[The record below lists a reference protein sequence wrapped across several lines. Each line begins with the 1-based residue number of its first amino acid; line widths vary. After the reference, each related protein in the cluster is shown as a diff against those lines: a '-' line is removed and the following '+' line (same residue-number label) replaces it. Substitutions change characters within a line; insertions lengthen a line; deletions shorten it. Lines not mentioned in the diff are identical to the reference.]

1 MDGTVAA
8 PRVVETHI
16 STVLLLGDRALKFP
30 KPIATDFLDQSTPEK
45 RRAACER
52 ELACNRRLSP
62 DVYLGIGDVREGDTV
77 VDSFLVMRRLPD
89 EARLSALVDSPRF
102 ADAVRDTVRTVAAF
116 HSREPAT
123 DFAAS
128 LATRDATHD
137 LWFAK
142 NLVPMRQFAGAPL
155 DPVVLDEIEALAAA
169 YLAGR
174 DELFQRRIADGCAR
188 DGHGDLLADD
198 IFILPDGPRILDGLA
213 FDDALRSGDVLLDI
227 AFLAMDLERIAG
239 PEIVERVLHCYGEFG
254 NEHHP
259 RSLADFYIAYRA
271 LVRAKVSCWRAA
283 QGDVA
288 AARTAE
294 ERLAQCVEHLR
305 RAVPRLVL
313 VGGAPGT
320 GKSTVAGML
329 ADADDLIVL
338 STDELRK
345 DLAGTER
352 TAPLGGSAYTLDA
365 RASVYAVLLSQA
377 RSLLELGE
385 SVVLDATWAD
395 AGVRAAAVETGRS
408 AHARV
413 VELRCVL
420 APDVAAAR
428 VQLRSDAGGS
438 ASDATPELA
447 LRFAAGFAPWPDAIE
462 IDTSRPPREVCTQAC
477 AAVAPSAPPV
487 GAVGAVSE
495 RGGPA
500 GP

>member
-1 MDGTVAA
+1 MDGMVAA
-8 PRVVETHI
+8 PRVIETHI
-16 STVLLLGDRALKFP
+16 STVVLIGDRALKFP

-45 RRAACER
+45 RRVACER
-52 ELACNRRLSP
+52 ELACNRRLAP

-89 EARLSALVDSPRF
+89 DTRLSALVGSPRF
-102 ADAVRDTVRTVAAF
+102 ADAVRDTVRAVAAF

-123 DFAAS
+123 TFAAS

-142 NLVPMRQFAGAPL
+142 NLEPMRRFVGAPL
-155 DPVVLDEIEALAAA
+155 DASVLEEIEALAAT

-213 FDDALRSGDVLLDI
+213 FDESLRSGDVLLDV

-239 PEIVERVLHCYGEFG
+239 PEIVESVLHWYGEFG

-288 AARTAE
+288 AAHTATD
-294 ERLAQCVEHLR
+294 RLAQCVTHLR
-305 RAVPRLVL
+305 RAVPRMVL

-329 ADADDLIVL
+329 ADADELVVL
-338 STDELRK
+338 STDDLRK
-345 DLAGTER
+345 DLAGTAR
-352 TAPLGGSAYTLDA
+352 TAPLGGSAYTPDA
-365 RASVYAVLLSQA
+365 RASVYAVLLAQA

-413 VELRCVL
+413 VELHCVL
-420 APDVAAAR
+420 APETAAAR
-428 VQLRSDAGGS
+428 VRTRAEAGGS
-438 ASDATPELA
+438 TSDATPELA
-447 LRFAAGFAPWPDAIE
+447 RRLAAGFAPWPDAIE
-462 IDTSRPPREVCTQAC
+462 IDTSRSPREVCAQAC
-477 AAVAPSAPPV
+477 AAVAPSAR
-487 GAVGAVSE
+487 AVSSLDVE
-495 RGGPA
+495 P
-500 GP
+500 